1 VEGSSAAVGTAVH
14 MGDALQTGPNG
25 RLEVTFVD
33 DTRLTLGDNAK
44 VVIDRYVHNPG
55 RSVGEVALK
64 SAQGALRFTTGKN
77 GQMSKKGCHGVD
89 PSCRPRSARHGFLG
103 GAHRWPIRSPTSE
116 RKSQSERT
124 LIGTVTLT
132 RSGQR
137 TKIDLAA
144 NAQKESEMTDAA
156 GDARSCIFLVS
167 RRGISCPL
175 ANEFRPT
182 IVGKQQRELRL
193 QRAPPSLHR

>member
-1 VEGSSAAVGTAVH
+1 MEGSSAAVGTAVH
-14 MGDALQTGPNG
+14 MGGALQTGPNG

-103 GAHRWPIRSPTSE
+103 GAHRWPM
-116 RKSQSERT
+116 K
-124 LIGTVTLT
+124 GKVKV
-132 RSGQR
+132 SGR
-137 TKIDLAA
+137 
-144 NAQKESEMTDAA
+144 
-156 GDARSCIFLVS
+156 
-167 RRGISCPL
+167 
-175 ANEFRPT
+175 
-182 IVGKQQRELRL
+182 
-193 QRAPPSLHR
+193 